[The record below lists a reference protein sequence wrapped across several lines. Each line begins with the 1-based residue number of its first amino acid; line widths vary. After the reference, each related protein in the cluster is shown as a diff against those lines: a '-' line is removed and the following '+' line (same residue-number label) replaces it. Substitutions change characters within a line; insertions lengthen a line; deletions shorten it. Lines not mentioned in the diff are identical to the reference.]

1 MMNQGQKFFH
11 KFMKQACKD
20 EKKKGKCEEKEQE
33 YNPMRHFFKK
43 MKKMWMMN
51 KMGKGSG
58 RCPFKNFEK
67 SNMPECAK
75 KWLRMMNPHT
85 QQKKSDEP
93 KSVDQMTEE
102 EQLAH
107 AIKLSMEKIS
117 KPESKKEKKEKK
129 KAEKEKK
136 KAEKKAKKAAKKAA
150 KKVSETPKTST
161 PKSVSDLSFEDQ
173 LAEAMR
179 LSLEDQVP
187 KNSKLEDDVVIMNES
202 ESKDEES
209 SENTEELYEDTP
221 KPTEPKKVVVVEE
234 VDPVVLSN
242 TTQLMAICGVPENRK
257 ADVQKWVAA
266 KAKQGQAGINEL
278 LNMFLD
284 EMSGR
289 L

>member
-1 MMNQGQKFFH
+1 
-11 KFMKQACKD
+11 
-20 EKKKGKCEEKEQE
+20 
-33 YNPMRHFFKK
+33 
-43 MKKMWMMN
+43 
-51 KMGKGSG
+51 MG
-58 RCPFKNFEK
+58 
-67 SNMPECAK
+67 
-75 KWLRMMNPHT
+75 
-85 QQKKSDEP
+85 
-93 KSVDQMTEE
+93 
-102 EQLAH
+102 
-107 AIKLSMEKIS
+107 
-117 KPESKKEKKEKK
+117 
-129 KAEKEKK
+129 
-136 KAEKKAKKAAKKAA
+136 

-161 PKSVSDLSFEDQ
+161 PKSASD
-173 LAEAMR
+173 
-179 LSLEDQVP
+179 LSLEDQLP

>member
-1 MMNQGQKFFH
+1 MG
-11 KFMKQACKD
+11 
-20 EKKKGKCEEKEQE
+20 
-33 YNPMRHFFKK
+33 NPMRHFFKK

-58 RCPFKNFEK
+58 CPFKNFK
-67 SNMPECAK
+67 KGNMPEMAK
-75 KWLRMMNPHT
+75 KWMAMMNPHT

-129 KAEKEKK
+129 KAEK
-136 KAEKKAKKAAKKAA
+136 KAKKAAKKAA

-173 LAEAMR
+173 VA
-179 LSLEDQVP
+179 

-209 SENTEELYEDTP
+209 SENT
-221 KPTEPKKVVVVEE
+221 
-234 VDPVVLSN
+234 
-242 TTQLMAICGVPENRK
+242 
-257 ADVQKWVAA
+257 
-266 KAKQGQAGINEL
+266 
-278 LNMFLD
+278 
-284 EMSGR
+284 
-289 L
+289 